1 MYMLQAEGYA
11 RVTAE
16 KFPNARPGRRA
27 TPAREGKKIMANEQI
42 ENTGPLKG
50 LRLVEM
56 GTLLAGPFCGQLM
69 ADFGAEVIKVEPP
82 NQGDPMRVW
91 GREKAHGK
99 SLWWPVVARNK
110 KSVTLNL
117 REAEG
122 QAIARDLISKADFLL
137 ENFRPGTMERWN
149 LSYEELAEINPGLIM
164 IRVSGFGQTGPYS
177 TRAGFGAIGESMG
190 GLRYV
195 CGDPSTPPSRMGI
208 SIGDSLA
215 ATFACIGA
223 LTALHHREKTGEGQ
237 IVDSAIY
244 EAVLNMMESLVTE
257 YDKGGYIRER
267 TGAILPN
274 VAPSNI
280 YPTSDDQYILIA
292 ANQDTVFKRLCDAMQ
307 RPELATNERYATHSA
322 RGAVQQELDDLIS
335 DWTRGLTGTQLEALM
350 EEHGIPSGKIYTP
363 ADMLEDAHFKAR
375 EAIVTTMHPTF
386 GDLKMQNVAPKLSKT
401 PGNIRRPGPELGEH
415 NAEIYGEVLAMTAEQ
430 MAELESKGI
439 I

>member
-1 MYMLQAEGYA
+1 MSNEEL
-11 RVTAE
+11 
-16 KFPNARPGRRA
+16 PN
-27 TPAREGKKIMANEQI
+27 K
-42 ENTGPLKG
+42 GPLSG
-50 LRLVEM
+50 LRLIEM

-69 ADFGAEVIKVEPP
+69 GDFGAEVIKVEPP

-117 REAEG
+117 REQEG
-122 QAIARDLISKADFLL
+122 QDLAKDLISKSDFLL

-149 LSYEELAEINPGLIM
+149 LGYEELAKINPGLIM

-177 TRAGFGAIGESMG
+177 VRAGFGAVGESMG

-223 LTALHHREKTGEGQ
+223 LTALHHKEKTGEGQ
-237 IVDSAIY
+237 VVDSAIY
-244 EAVLNMMESLVTE
+244 EAVLNMMESLITE
-257 YDKGGYIRER
+257 YDKADYIRER

-274 VAPSNI
+274 VAPSNV
-280 YPTSDDQYILIA
+280 YPTKDDKMILIA
-292 ANQDTVFKRLCDAMQ
+292 ANQDTVFKRLTEAMGQ
-307 RPELATNERYATHSA
+307 PELAENERYATHTA
-322 RGAVQQELDDLIS
+322 RGAVQQELDTLIS
-335 DWTRGLTGTQLEALM
+335 DWTRTIDANELEDLM
-350 EEHGIPSGKIYTP
+350 EEHGIPSGKIYTAP
-363 ADMLEDAHFKAR
+363 DMIEDAQFKAR
-375 EAIVTTMHPTF
+375 EAIITTMHPTF
-386 GDLKMQNVAPKLSKT
+386 GELRMQNVAPKLSKT
-401 PGNIRRPGPELGEH
+401 PGGVRRPGPELGQH
-415 NAEIYGEVLAMTAEQ
+415 NEEIYGGVLAMTAEQ
-430 MAELESKGI
+430 MADLEERGI